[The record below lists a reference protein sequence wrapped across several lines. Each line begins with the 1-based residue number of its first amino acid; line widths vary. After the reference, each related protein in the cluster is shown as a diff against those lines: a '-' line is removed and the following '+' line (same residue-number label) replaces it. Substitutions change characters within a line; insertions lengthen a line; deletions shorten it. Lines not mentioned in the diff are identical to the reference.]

1 VDQAGAVSAALFH
14 YNRFLFPIFGKTKDI
29 TLPRFMNRFPGKI
42 PVHAIQGILGD
53 VQMLENALVGLGY
66 RAHEH
71 RDYDLMALDT
81 PPEPES
87 LKAGPGGLT
96 LRTPDST
103 DLGAILPL
111 HAGYEKEEVLPRDV
125 AFNTAACSLS
135 LGRILA
141 REQSLIA
148 CLGNQVVGKIN
159 TNAASFSR
167 VQIGGVYV
175 LPQYRGQGIAR
186 RITAVFAEQL
196 ISQGRGVTL
205 FVKKENHRA
214 QSVYRRL
221 GFSVL
226 ADYRISYY

>member
-1 VDQAGAVSAALFH
+1 VDPEGAVLAALFH
-14 YNRFLFPIFGKTKDI
+14 YNRCLFPLFGNTRDI
-29 TLPRFMNRFPGKI
+29 TLPRFINRFPGTVPI
-42 PVHAIQGILGD
+42 HAIQGVLEE
-53 VQMLENALVGLGY
+53 VHLLENALARAGY

-81 PPEPES
+81 HPEPGS
-87 LKAGPGGLT
+87 FTAGPAGLT
-96 LRTPDST
+96 LRRPDRA

-111 HAGYEKEEVLPRDV
+111 HAGYEQEEVLPQGV
-125 AFNTAACSLS
+125 VFNTAACSLS
-135 LGRILA
+135 LSRILT

-159 TNAASFSR
+159 TNAFSFSR

-196 ISQGRGVTL
+196 LSQGRGVTL
-205 FVKKENHRA
+205 FVNKENRQA